1 VLLDPTP
8 LPAFLLASAVVIITP
23 GVDVF
28 LLLRTSLNHGRK
40 AGLLA
45 LAGIHTASALQ
56 VALVI
61 SGLGAL
67 ITKAP
72 GVLVALKWVGAA
84 YLLYLA
90 TTIVRGYWLTRR
102 ESGSLDVPPPD
113 DANPYLRGLLSNLTN
128 PKMLL
133 FSLAF
138 LPQFVGA
145 STQPALQL
153 VALGVVFLVLA
164 AIWEVTI
171 VLAAAGIAD
180 RLKNPRVSKSLD
192 ALSATAFVTISI
204 GLVAS

>member
-1 VLLDPTP
+1 MLLDPTP
-8 LPAFLLASAVVIITP
+8 VPAFLLASAVVIITP

-67 ITKAP
+67 ITNAP

-84 YLLYLA
+84 YLLHLA
-90 TTIVRGYWLTRR
+90 ATIVRGYWLTKR
-102 ESGSLDVPPPD
+102 ESGSLDVPPPED
-113 DANPYLRGLLSNLTN
+113 VNPYLRGLLSNLTN

-133 FSLAF
+133 FTLAF
-138 LPQFVGA
+138 LPQFVGE

-171 VLAAAGIAD
+171 VLCAAGIAD
-180 RLKNPRVSKSLD
+180 RLQNPRVSKSLD